1 MHQLVSPAVWSLIPE
16 SCVNTGRCSGQ
27 ARPVDQWQ
35 RSQSVRR
42 SLRWCLL
49 CYLGDCLSSGGG
61 CELASITRW
70 RVAWGKFI
78 ELLSVITF
86 HSFPITS
93 RETVYNSCVRTAMLH
108 ASETWAPNL
117 CDLHRLQRNDQ
128 AMICWM
134 CGITTAKDHVTL
146 QDLLERMQLHDL
158 AKALRTTDSDGTA
171 M

>member
-1 MHQLVSPAVWSLIPE
+1 MLSSTYILVKSVEINIFHVNNRRGALCLSQGSRMGYPA
-16 SCVNTGRCSGQ
+16 C
-27 ARPVDQWQ
+27 RPVDQWQ

-42 SLRWCLL
+42 SLMWCLL
-49 CYLGDCLSSGGG
+49 CYLGDCLSPGGG

-93 RETVYNSCVRTAMLH
+93 REIVYNSCVRSAMLH
-108 ASETWAPNL
+108 ASETWAPTL

-128 AMICWM
+128 AMICCYCYHRHRHW
-134 CGITTAKDHVTL
+134 IPFT
-146 QDLLERMQLHDL
+146 E
-158 AKALRTTDSDGTA
+158 
-171 M
+171 